1 MRGRGWGAGPAVA
14 AVALLAVVA
23 VVGGPLA
30 VGAAADSVGP
40 TVRVTY
46 DIFGGE
52 PNESSFSP
60 ATSQT
65 ARYVAFTSR
74 ASDLVETDLNGVADV
89 FVADRIA
96 GTIERVSV
104 DAAGADANAHSER
117 PSISDD
123 GRTVAFVSL
132 ATDIVDGPVD
142 SYHNVYVRDMVSG
155 TTALGSVLPNGLP
168 ADAWSDTPALSGDGD
183 WLAFTGRGRVY
194 LRHLVAGT
202 TVEVAPGNEPSIS
215 DDGGVVAFTSN
226 VALVAEDT
234 DGAKND
240 TYVWYRS
247 TGTFE
252 LASPNVGPDPRNDGV
267 FAPVLSGDG
276 TGVTFES
283 KSDDLVAYPSDA
295 HSDSHNTD
303 IFFRDLVAGTTEQ
316 VSVTAEG
323 LDSVVVPGGASLP
336 DVPTVVAYATF
347 DRNVVPD
354 DGDNNTDVFLRSLV
368 THDTVRVS
376 VDTNG
381 DDANGA
387 SGGPSIN
394 GAGTQV
400 AFVSAASDLVAGDVA
415 NPYADVYVTPF
426 SLDPPPPPRLSV
438 GGATITE
445 GDAGKARVAVPVTLS
460 EPVATAVTASWSTVP
475 GTATAPGDFVPAS
488 GTVTIPAGSLSATV
502 PVTTRPDRA
511 LEGDESLLVA
521 LSDVQGAVAGTVEG
535 TVAILDDDLP
545 VLSVADVTTDEGTS
559 GQPHVAVPVRLSEP
573 APTTVTA
580 QFRLDDG
587 TATAG
592 LDYLDRAG
600 TVTIP
605 AGRVNAFIDVT
616 LVGDGAD
623 GGDETFTVV
632 LESPAGAVLDHAA
645 ATVTL
650 RDDDPSAGAAPAIGI
665 GDVAMPE
672 GDDGAPGV
680 ARFPVVLS
688 APAATDV
695 TVSYATSP
703 GTADGPGDFTPASGS
718 ITVPAGDVAGAVH
731 VNVTADTVHEADET
745 FTVQLTGSSAGS
757 IVDGAGTGT
766 IVDDEADEPLLNA
779 GRLDIVEGDAG
790 QRQGRLSVTLSA
802 PADVPVEV
810 PWSTV
815 DGQAVPG
822 VDFVARSG
830 SVTIPAGSRVAT
842 IPVVVIGDTF
852 DRRDDTFAVQLG
864 PVTGA
869 EVGDG
874 TGEVTIVDDDAV

>member
-1 MRGRGWGAGPAVA
+1 MRGRGWGAGLAVA
-14 AVALLAVVA
+14 AVAVA
-23 VVGGPLA
+23 AAGGPLA
-30 VGAAADSVGP
+30 AGAAADSVGP
-40 TVRVTY
+40 TARVTY

-52 PNESSFSP
+52 PNESSFGVT
-60 ATSQT
+60 TSQT
-65 ARYVAFTSR
+65 ARHVAFTSR

-89 FVADRIA
+89 FAADRIA
-96 GTIERVSV
+96 GTIVRVSV
-104 DAAGADANAHSER
+104 DAAGDDANGHSEQ

-132 ATDIVDGPVD
+132 ATDIVDGPVS
-142 SYHNVYVRDMVSG
+142 SYLNVYVRDMVNG
-155 TTALGSVLPNGLP
+155 TTGLGSVLPDGLP
-168 ADAWSDTPALSGDGD
+168 ADATFDTPALSGDGD
-183 WLAFTGRGRVY
+183 WLAFTGRGKVY
-194 LRHLVAGT
+194 LRDLAAGT
-202 TVEVAPGNEPSIS
+202 TVQVAPGGEPSIS
-215 DDGGVVAFTSN
+215 DDGGVLAFTSN

-247 TGTFE
+247 TGAFE
-252 LASPNVGPDPRNDGV
+252 LASPSVGPEPRNDGV

-283 KSDDLVAYPSDA
+283 KSDDLVAYPSDE

-336 DVPTVVAYATF
+336 DVPSVVAYATF

-354 DGDNNTDVFLRSLV
+354 DDDNNTDVFVRSLV

-376 VDTNG
+376 VDVNG
-381 DDANGA
+381 DDANGG
-387 SGGPSIN
+387 SGGPSVN

-400 AFVSAASDLVAGDVA
+400 AFASGASDLVAGDVA

-460 EPVATAVTASWSTVP
+460 EPVATAVTASWSTVA
-475 GTATAPGDFVPAS
+475 GTATAPGDFVAAS

-511 LEGDESLLVA
+511 LEGDESFVVA
-521 LSDVQGAVAGTVEG
+521 LADVEGAAAGAVEG
-535 TVAILDDDLP
+535 TVAILDDDRP
-545 VLSVADVTTDEGTS
+545 VLSVAAVATDEGTS
-559 GQPHVAVPVRLSEP
+559 GQPHVVVPVRLSEP
-573 APTTVTA
+573 APTAVTA
-580 QFRLDDG
+580 TFRLDDG

-592 LDYLDRAG
+592 LDYVDAAG

-605 AGRVNAFIDVT
+605 AGRVNAFVDVT

-623 GGDETFTVV
+623 GGDEAFTVV
-632 LESPAGAVLDHAA
+632 LDGPAGAVLGQAA
-645 ATVTL
+645 GTVTL
-650 RDDDPSAGAAPAIGI
+650 RDDDPPAGAAPAIGI

-695 TVSYATSP
+695 TLTYATSP
-703 GTADGPGDFTPASGS
+703 GTADGPGDFTPATGS
-718 ITVPAGDVAGAVH
+718 ITVPAGAVSGAVH
-731 VNVTADTVHEADET
+731 VNVTPDTVHEADET

-757 IVDGAGTGT
+757 IVDATGTGT
-766 IVDDEADEPLLNA
+766 IVDDEPDMPSLHA
-779 GRLDIVEGDAG
+779 GRLAVVEGDAG
-790 QRQGRLSVTLSA
+790 QRQGRLTITLSA
-802 PADVPVEV
+802 PAAAPVEV

-815 DGQAVPG
+815 DGQAVPA
-822 VDFVARSG
+822 VDFVPGSG

-842 IPVVVIGDTF
+842 VPVVVIGDTF

-869 EVGDG
+869 QLADG
-874 TGEVTIVDDDAV
+874 TGEVTIVDDDA